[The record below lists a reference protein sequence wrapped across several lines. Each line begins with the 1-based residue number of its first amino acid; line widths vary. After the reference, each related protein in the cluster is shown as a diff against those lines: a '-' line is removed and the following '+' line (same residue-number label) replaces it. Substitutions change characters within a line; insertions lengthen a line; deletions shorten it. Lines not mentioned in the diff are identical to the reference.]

1 MTIDVVCALIIRN
14 GCVLCAQRSERMA
27 LPLTWEFPG
36 GKLEPDELPEAA
48 LKREILEEL
57 GVEIEIGSALQ
68 ASEYSY
74 DGIRTI
80 RLIPFLASI
89 IDGNQPKAH
98 EHSEIRWVPNSELM
112 QLDWAAADVPIVQQ
126 FVRETAPGVDSNR

>member
-1 MTIDVVCALIIRN
+1 MNIEVVCALILRN

-27 LPLTWEFPG
+27 LPLKWEFPG
-36 GKLEPDELPEAA
+36 GKLEPNELPEAA

-57 GVEIEIGSALQ
+57 GVEIEIVSALQ
-68 ASEYSY
+68 VSEYSY
-74 DGIRTI
+74 DGVRTI
-80 RLIPFLASI
+80 RLIPFLACI
-89 IDGNQPKAH
+89 IDNNEPKAH

-126 FVRETAPGVDSNR
+126 FVRETATGVDSNR

>member
-1 MTIDVVCALIIRN
+1 
-14 GCVLCAQRSERMA
+14 MA
-27 LPLTWEFPG
+27 LPLKWEFPG
-36 GKLEPDELPEAA
+36 GKLELNELPEAA

-68 ASEYSY
+68 VSEHSY
-74 DGIRTI
+74 DGVRTI

-89 IDGNQPKAH
+89 IVGNEPKAH

-112 QLDWAAADVPIVQQ
+112 QLDWAAADVPIVI
-126 FVRETAPGVDSNR
+126 EYINRS

>member
-14 GCVLCAQRSERMA
+14 GCVLCAQRSEHMA
-27 LPLTWEFPG
+27 LPLKWEFPG
-36 GKLEPDELPEAA
+36 GKLELNELPEAA

-68 ASEYSY
+68 VSEYSY
-74 DGIRTI
+74 DGVRNI
-80 RLIPFLASI
+80 RLIPYLAFI
-89 IDGNQPKAH
+89 TDGSEPRAH

-112 QLDWAAADVPIVQQ
+112 QLDWAAADVPIVL
-126 FVRETAPGVDSNR
+126 EYINRS

>member
-27 LPLTWEFPG
+27 LPLKWEFPG
-36 GKLEPDELPEAA
+36 GKLEPNELPEAA

-89 IDGNQPKAH
+89 IDRNEPKAH

-126 FVRETAPGVDSNR
+126 FVRGNATCVDSNR

>member
-1 MTIDVVCALIIRN
+1 
-14 GCVLCAQRSERMA
+14 MA
-27 LPLTWEFPG
+27 LPLKWEFPG

-89 IDGNQPKAH
+89 IDGNEPKAH

-112 QLDWAAADVPIVQQ
+112 QLDWAAADVPIVI
-126 FVRETAPGVDSNR
+126 EYINRS

>member
-27 LPLTWEFPG
+27 LPLKWEFPG
-36 GKLEPDELPEAA
+36 GKLESNELPEAA

-57 GVEIEIGSALQ
+57 GVEIEIISALQ
-68 ASEYSY
+68 VSEYSY
-74 DGIRTI
+74 DGVRTI
-80 RLIPFLASI
+80 RLIPYLAFITDDSE
-89 IDGNQPKAH
+89 PKAH

-112 QLDWAAADVPIVQQ
+112 QLDWAAADVPIVL
-126 FVRETAPGVDSNR
+126 EYINRS

>member
-1 MTIDVVCALIIRN
+1 MTIEVVCALILRN
-14 GCVLCAQRSERMA
+14 GCVLCAQRSEHMA
-27 LPLTWEFPG
+27 LPLKWEFPG
-36 GKLEPDELPEAA
+36 GKLELNELPEAA

-68 ASEYSY
+68 VSEHSY
-74 DGIRTI
+74 DGVRTI

-89 IDGNQPKAH
+89 IDSNEPKAH

-112 QLDWAAADVPIVQQ
+112 QLDWAAADVPIVL
-126 FVRETAPGVDSNR
+126 EYINRS

>member
-1 MTIDVVCALIIRN
+1 MTIEVVCALILRN

-27 LPLTWEFPG
+27 LPLKWEFPG
-36 GKLEPDELPEAA
+36 GKLELNELPESA

-68 ASEYSY
+68 VSEHSY
-74 DGIRTI
+74 DGVRTI

-89 IDGNQPKAH
+89 IDDNEPKAH

-126 FVRETAPGVDSNR
+126 FVRETATGVDSNR

>member
-27 LPLTWEFPG
+27 LPLKWEFPG
-36 GKLEPDELPEAA
+36 GKLEPNELPEAA

-89 IDGNQPKAH
+89 IDGNEPKAH

-112 QLDWAAADVPIVQQ
+112 QLDWAAADVPIVI
-126 FVRETAPGVDSNR
+126 EYINRS